1 MRNLD
6 LLSVVIPCHNEE
18 EVLNGSYERLTAVLN
33 GLVGKKKCRR
43 YELVYVNN
51 GSTDRTGEVME
62 ELFEKDPCV
71 RVVELRRNFGFQS
84 SISAGLIYAD
94 GDAVV
99 SIDCD
104 LQDPPAKIEEMIEQ
118 YIGGYDLVLGVRQ
131 DRSTDSFF
139 KRFFAESYYYF
150 MRVFGVEIVHN
161 HGDFRLMARSLVD
174 EFNRMPERNRLIRA
188 MILKLDD
195 RYAVVYYAREKRFA
209 GKTKFNVSSL
219 MSFSLDGIISFTYA
233 PLRLASIFGL
243 FTCVLAIFGAVWVIY
258 IKIKFQVF
266 PGWASTLLPI
276 LMFGGFQLL
285 VLGIIGEYIGRLY
298 TEVKGRPIFSVRR
311 ELRHSPATRVK
322 D

>member
-1 MRNLD
+1 MRSLD

-18 EVLNGSYERLTAVLN
+18 EVLACSYEKLKVILN
-33 GLVGKKKCRR
+33 ELVSRKKCRR
-43 YELVYVNN
+43 YEFVYVNN
-51 GSTDRTGEVME
+51 GSTDKTREVMDV
-62 ELFEKDPCV
+62 LFEKDSCV
-71 RVVELRRNFGFQS
+71 RVVELRRNFGFQG
-84 SISAGLIYAD
+84 SISAGMLYAE

-104 LQDPPAKIEEMIEQ
+104 LQDPPEKIEEMIAYYVQ
-118 YIGGYDLVLGVRQ
+118 GYDLVLGVRE

-139 KRFFAESYYYF
+139 KRFFAEGYYRF
-150 MRVFGVEIVHN
+150 MQSLGVEIVHN

-195 RYAVVYYAREKRFA
+195 RYAVVSYAREKRSA
-209 GKTKFNVSSL
+209 GKTKFNVPAL
-219 MSFSLDGIISFTYA
+219 MSLSLDGIISSSYV
-233 PLRLASIFGL
+233 PLRLASIFGFL
-243 FTCVLAIFGAVWVIY
+243 MCVAAIGGIIGVIY
-258 IKIKFQVF
+258 IKIKFQIF

-311 ELRHSPATRVK
+311 ELRHSAVESKGR
-322 D
+322 